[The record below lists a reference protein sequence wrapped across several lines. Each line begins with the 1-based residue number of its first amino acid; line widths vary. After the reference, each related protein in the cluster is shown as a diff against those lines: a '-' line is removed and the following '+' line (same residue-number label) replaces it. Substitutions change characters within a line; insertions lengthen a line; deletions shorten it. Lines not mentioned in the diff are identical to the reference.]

1 MAIGSPS
8 PAHAVWSLNV
18 GSLRRRWTAICR
30 DDITEL
36 SFRFPIRAIL
46 MKGSA
51 DRAAEDS
58 RSALVADSAQLRAS
72 VDERN
77 PVSLE
82 GPGGRVRPPG
92 CLRSPGIDVSPKR
105 IGGRAWPTPSPPR
118 SPFRPFDGQSRP
130 ILNECV
136 GYAVCSFDS
145 RLSASQ
151 IWKHGT

>member
-36 SFRFPIRAIL
+36 SFQFPSRAIL

-58 RSALVADSAQLRAS
+58 RSALVADSAQLRAN

-82 GPGGRVRPPG
+82 GPGGRVPVQPG
-92 CLRSPGIDVSPKR
+92 RRSAACCPHR
-105 IGGRAWPTPSPPR
+105 RAGG
-118 SPFRPFDGQSRP
+118 
-130 ILNECV
+130 
-136 GYAVCSFDS
+136 GY
-145 RLSASQ
+145 
-151 IWKHGT
+151 GTEFPVPHTS